1 MFALLN
7 GEDTSVYTFLYMYL
21 NVFVFFLP
29 SVILWACKIS
39 KKSSDLLQCLPGFD
53 GGMNQTFHIL
63 VKERNTH
70 QVGNNLVIVMIVLVM
85 ALVMVVEVVMVMVI

>member
-1 MFALLN
+1 
-7 GEDTSVYTFLYMYL
+7 MYL
-21 NVFVFFLP
+21 HVFVFFLP
-29 SVILWACKIS
+29 TVTLWACKIS

-70 QVGNNLVIVMIVLVM
+70 QVGNNLVMVIM